1 MACYPIR
8 SLRRNRV
15 AVQPSLSSDLQYH
28 LLLVTRGCL
37 GHRWTTI
44 DGLAAQL
51 RIDHQMLAAAIFKC
65 AASGLLRS
73 TNGPSRRRL
82 SLTGAG
88 RRRLDQLEQSRQTE
102 ILALQNQL
110 PLPPRIACEEA
121 RPHTQSPG
129 EGFMPKQRPVTQ
141 LQRTARP
148 AALADAWRKSPRD
161 RESASAALSR
171 MLWTWLSLS
180 VTPQPMEARIDDDAA
195 RRRKRSK
202 LV

>member
-8 SLRRNRV
+8 SLRRNRL

-28 LLLVTRGCL
+28 LLRVARGCP

-44 DGLAAQL
+44 DRLAEQL
-51 RIDHQMLAAAIFKC
+51 HIDHETLAAAILEC

-73 TNGPSRRRL
+73 ANSPFRRRL

-88 RRRLDQLEQSRQTE
+88 RRRLDQLEQCRQTE

-110 PLPPRIACEEA
+110 PLPPRMVCEGA
-121 RPHTQSPG
+121 
-129 EGFMPKQRPVTQ
+129 Q
-141 LQRTARP
+141 LQRTVRP
-148 AALADAWRKSPRD
+148 AALEGSWPKSPRD

-180 VTPQPMEARIDDDAA
+180 VTPQPIEARIDDDDA
-195 RRRKRSK
+195 RRRKRGK